1 MTEPERVVR
10 EMARQM
16 RAIIANG
23 IGTAD
28 VLELQQVPLSWP
40 RGGQEALVRLKAA
53 SLNPA
58 DVYFRSYGPYIKNA
72 APILGH
78 DGAGVVEEV
87 GGEVA
92 RFRPGDR
99 VCFCNGG
106 IGGDPGTYAE
116 FAVVPEEQL
125 VRVPA
130 NIDWCAAAALP
141 LVTITAWEALY
152 ERAALVPGEY
162 VLIHAGAGGT
172 GHVAVQLATLKGAH
186 IAATVSSA
194 AKAEFVRAL
203 GVDRPILY
211 RQEDFVAAAL
221 TWTSGRGVAVAL
233 DNVGAETLQ
242 RTFRAMAPYGRIV
255 TLMGTP
261 GDDAEGSAYNKN
273 LTLHNLMMLTPMW
286 LGLKSRLRRQA
297 EIVEEAMAFLA
308 AGELKLHIDSTF
320 PLAEAAAAHR
330 RLEAGGMMGKIV
342 LRIGD

>member
-1 MTEPERVVR
+1 
-10 EMARQM
+10 MAGQM
-16 RAIIANG
+16 RAIVAK
-23 IGTAD
+23 GTGGAE
-28 VLELQQVPLSWP
+28 VLELRQVPLSWP
-40 RGGQEALVRLKAA
+40 RGGHDVLVRLKAA

-78 DGAGVVEEV
+78 DGAGVVEEA
-87 GGEVA
+87 GGEVT
-92 RFRPGDR
+92 RWRPGDR

-116 FAVVPEEQL
+116 FAVVPEDQL
-125 VRVPA
+125 VLVPK
-130 NIDWCAAAALP
+130 NVDWSVAAALP

-152 ERAALVPGEY
+152 ERAALVQGEY
-162 VLIHAGAGGT
+162 VLVHAGAGGT
-172 GHVAVQLATLKGAH
+172 GHVAVQLAALRGAH
-186 IAATVSSA
+186 IAATVSSDV
-194 AKAEFVRAL
+194 KAEFVRGL

-211 RQEDFVAAAL
+211 RREEFADATLA
-221 TWTSGRGVAVAL
+221 WTSGRGVAVAL

-255 TLMGTP
+255 TLMGTT

-286 LGLKSRLRRQA
+286 FGLKDRLRRQA

-308 AGELKLHIDSTF
+308 AGELTLHIDSTF
-320 PLAEAAAAHR
+320 PLDEAAAAHR
-330 RLEAGGMMGKIV
+330 RLEAGGAMGKVV